1 MSMKHTEVQ
10 GVLTPLGFVLEG
22 SSGFGH
28 EYALPL
34 GDTWKITAYGS
45 LEGNAFAGTAD
56 PNIIKE
62 VSFTLA
68 SKGTKY
74 ICTSLAALKKHVA
87 SIIKQL
93 TYLSQHEDLL
103 RCPKCKKRFVHV
115 KMPLP
120 GQKWKPFLSCDGMMI
135 SGRGTNKGVECDG
148 TSKKLP
154 AVVKY

>member
-1 MSMKHTEVQ
+1 MSMMHTEVQ
-10 GVLTPLGFVLEG
+10 NVLTPLGFVLEG

-28 EYALPL
+28 EYALL
-34 GDTWKITAYGS
+34 LNATWKITAYAS
-45 LEGNAFAGTAD
+45 LEGNPFAGAVD
-56 PNIIKE
+56 PNLVDE
-62 VSFTLA
+62 VSFTLD

-74 ICTSLAALKKHVA
+74 ICSSLAALKKHVA

-93 TYLSQHEDLL
+93 TYLSEHEDLL
-103 RCPKCKKRFVHV
+103 LCPKCKTRFVHA

-135 SGRGTNKGVECDG
+135 SGRGANKGVECDG

-154 AVVKY
+154 AVVRY